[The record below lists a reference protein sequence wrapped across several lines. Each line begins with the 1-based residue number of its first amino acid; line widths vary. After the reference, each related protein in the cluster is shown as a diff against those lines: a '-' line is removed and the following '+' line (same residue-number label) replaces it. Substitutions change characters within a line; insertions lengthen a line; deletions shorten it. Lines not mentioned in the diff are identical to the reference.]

1 MAICI
6 DKTECDKVYQGLAAG
21 LCYSGGTSVFSSNK
35 AEGHRIT
42 EILLKVALNTNNPY
56 YKIYQ
61 NQLVTSWH
69 LN

>member
-35 AEGHRIT
+35 TEWHRIA
-42 EILLKVALNTNNPY
+42 EILLKVALNTNNP
-56 YKIYQ
+56 
-61 NQLVTSWH
+61 
-69 LN
+69 